1 MNKANNEEGWW
12 RFSQEKNEIMG
23 QCLAHRKRVNPVQIG
38 VTGML
43 AKLISVKKH
52 GENRRGNLMKSIK

>member
-1 MNKANNEEGWW
+1 MNKANNDEGWW

-23 QCLAHRKRVNPVQIG
+23 QCLAQRKRVNPVQIC

-43 AKLISVKKH
+43 AKLISVTMN
-52 GENRRGNLMKSIK
+52 GESRRGNFGE